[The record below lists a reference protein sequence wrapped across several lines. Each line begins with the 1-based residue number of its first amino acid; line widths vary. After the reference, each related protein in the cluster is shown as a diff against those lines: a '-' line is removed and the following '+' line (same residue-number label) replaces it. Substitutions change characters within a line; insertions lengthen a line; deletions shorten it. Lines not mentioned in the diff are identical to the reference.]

1 MIVNKKKNDERV
13 VKKTPRQKYFLL
25 GQQQQKKKPHRQFID
40 NKFVPFVPLLGEKH
54 NFLLDN
60 RV

>member
-25 GQQQQKKKPHRQFID
+25 GQQPKKKPHRQFID